1 MAAAAAAATT
11 ATVQQAQHASYYRTH
26 NQPESCCICCSC
38 GRFLS
43 GTTCGFRATPAGA
56 CTVLDDAVV
65 WVYDG
70 TAVERAAV
78 GSLNGVVA
86 PPIPTEATF
95 GRPGSTGSFEAF
107 WPHPTVVCA

>member
-1 MAAAAAAATT
+1 MSKECFFIKGSVDCAT
-11 ATVQQAQHASYYRTH
+11 H
-26 NQPESCCICCSC
+26 
-38 GRFLS
+38 
-43 GTTCGFRATPAGA
+43 
-56 CTVLDDAVV
+56 LDDAVV

-95 GRPGSTGSFEAF
+95 GRPAINCKKFLFIFNSTIE
-107 WPHPTVVCA
+107 